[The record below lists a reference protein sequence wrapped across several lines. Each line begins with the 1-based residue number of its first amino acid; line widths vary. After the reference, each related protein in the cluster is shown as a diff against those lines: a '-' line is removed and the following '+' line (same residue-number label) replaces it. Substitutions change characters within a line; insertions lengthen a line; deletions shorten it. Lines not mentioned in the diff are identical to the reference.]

1 MSFLT
6 SDETQEVTFLYKLQ
20 NGTSPDSYGMNVA
33 RMAEIPKAI
42 VDFAQ
47 SISEEFSRIQEEKR
61 ALVNGVGLTRIAI
74 FKMLMEDGINEEMIM
89 RIWKSLQP
97 CS

>member
-6 SDETQEVTFLYKLQ
+6 NNETQEVTFLYKLQ

-33 RMAEIPKAI
+33 RMAAIPKPI

-47 SISEEFSRIQEEKR
+47 SISQDFSRIQEEKR
-61 ALVNGVGLTRIAI
+61 GLVNGVGLTRISM
-74 FKMLMEDGINEEMIM
+74 FKSLMEDGISEEMMM
-89 RIWKSLQP
+89 RIWKSLQA